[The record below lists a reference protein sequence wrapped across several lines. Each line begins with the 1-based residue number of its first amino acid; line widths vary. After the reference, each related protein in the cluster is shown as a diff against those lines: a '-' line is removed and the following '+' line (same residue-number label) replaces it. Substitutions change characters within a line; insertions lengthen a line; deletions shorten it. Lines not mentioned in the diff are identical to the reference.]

1 MPGILNA
8 WCCGASAMKLL
19 GFLLLAYVSLT
30 APVDA
35 QGMMLH
41 RPVPEDLESTSMTMS
56 TPYFLQ
62 RQNASVSGVK
72 SVAEVTTTRG
82 THPSSVS
89 STSAAGVISTQQ
101 PAVNHERKT
110 DVKKTDCHQDFLC
123 YDYYNLRKW
132 GLIAAAILFILGIL
146 ILTCG
151 KHGKSRCRGKKRAR
165 NYDVTQA

>member
-1 MPGILNA
+1 MLVSFQLRRPDAQRAKDLSRASESEMPIGLTR
-8 WCCGASAMKLL
+8 WSSKTVLL

-41 RPVPEDLESTSMTMS
+41 RPVP
-56 TPYFLQ
+56 
-62 RQNASVSGVK
+62 GVK